1 MVQPAFPLFAIAFLT
16 AIFYLNFVARVIL
29 GPFLP
34 VIERELLLGHGQA
47 GSLFFY
53 LQLGVAAGL
62 FCSGFLAARL
72 THRGTISVSAMS
84 MGVSLIAMSF
94 TGSLGML
101 RASLICVGL
110 GAGLYLPSG
119 IAAITSLVSEG
130 QWGRAL
136 AIHELAPNL
145 GFITAPLIAEA
156 LLAAVS
162 WRGVIGVLG
171 IVAVGLGGCFWLW
184 GQGGHTRGQ
193 APGLATFR
201 QILGRASLWGMALLF
216 ATGVGISLGVYT
228 MLPLFLVDEIGLT
241 REVAN
246 TLTGLSRVSSLG
258 VIFLAGWLADRIG
271 NRNALAFGLVL
282 TGGITV
288 LFGILQGPVLTPAL
302 VFFQSAAA
310 VFFFPAAFAAVSH
323 LFPAGLRNIA
333 VSVVSITGSVVGA
346 GVIPSG
352 IGHLAEAASFSL
364 AFILVGGLTLLSPL
378 LLRLGTRPGTGHSR
392 PSE

>member
-1 MVQPAFPLFAIAFLT
+1 MLQTAFPLFGIAFLT

-53 LQLGVAAGL
+53 LQIGVAAGL
-62 FCSGFLAARL
+62 FFSGFLAARL
-72 THRGTISVSAMS
+72 THRGTISLSAVS

-94 TGSLGML
+94 AGSLGMF
-101 RASLICVGL
+101 RAMLICVGL
-110 GAGLYLPSG
+110 GAGLYIPSG
-119 IAAITSLVSEG
+119 IAAITSLASEG

-162 WRGVIGVLG
+162 WRGVLGVLG
-171 IVAVGLGGCFWLW
+171 VAAVGLGCCFELW
-184 GQGGHTRGQ
+184 GQGGSAHGQ
-193 APGLATFR
+193 PPGLATFR
-201 QILGRASLWGMALLF
+201 QILGKASLWGMALLF
-216 ATGVGISLGVYT
+216 AMGVGISLGVYT
-228 MLPLFLVDEIGLT
+228 MLPLFLVEEVGMT

-258 VIFLAGWLADRIG
+258 VIFVAGWLADRIG
-271 NRNALAFGLVL
+271 NRNALAFGLIL

-288 LFGILQGPVLTPAL
+288 LFGFLRGPVFSPLL

-323 LFPAGLRNIA
+323 LFPAGLRNLA
-333 VSVVSITGSVVGA
+333 VSVVSITGSVLGA

-364 AFILVGGLTLLSPL
+364 AFILVGGLAILSPL
-378 LLRLGTRPGTGHSR
+378 LLRLGATPSPPRPQPGG
-392 PSE
+392 